1 MSDGFIGH
9 FYLYYFFRNFAENIA
24 KINNRQIIMKRTTI
38 LLLFAIMATTMFA
51 QIATPVFNTTAGT
64 YYNPFSIEISGNDIY
79 YTIDGTEPTNK
90 SNKYTGAIS
99 INKFGTSTTVTAA
112 SYANGTWSKAV
123 TATYELKVAAPEFSV
138 KSGVYEKL
146 TGDDALNFTTETTG
160 ATIYYN
166 DRGKSPITEGS
177 KLYGSLS
184 ILATKTI
191 SAVAFVTDEKGN
203 KIYSDISSEYYAI
216 SPIALFTEA
225 KEIKNSKYII
235 CYDTKVASSF
245 YEHIES
251 GNLNTRNVINSKNQF
266 IETNEFD
273 GFTVTG
279 TTNGYTIQD
288 AYNRYLYMDDNNK
301 LCAANKM
308 PSAGAVWSISIDNT
322 TSVATIK
329 NTSKGKFIAYDLKE
343 MAFGIFDS
351 IDENHALPQM
361 YNATEYPTITI
372 TPQDGDT
379 LTEFSKFTVTCESGL
394 KYKETNKL
402 YAYYN
407 IGYDTSKKEFD
418 NVDVIDSNTIE
429 FTLDKPIKSSD
440 NYKLVF
446 PAGVFTMNPTG
457 LAKTNKEIIARYTV
471 ANNEILEVTYAN
483 PSNKEISNSLQ
494 YLYFEF
500 NQDINIKIS
509 NAVITDKNG
518 KEYTLS
524 VSDIDSWGEK
534 CNENA
539 LCLMTAEPIT
549 VSGEYTFVLK
559 QEHICA
565 KSNTAL
571 TIAKNVTY
579 TFIVEEALK
588 ITNVTPNSKDIYDS
602 VNEIV
607 IEFNKAALHGAIT
620 EIVVTDSN
628 KQSYTFSK
636 TTTGD
641 EATSLKFVA
650 ASPLTNAGTYS
661 FTIANNVI
669 YCESANSDMDEL
681 ESIPET
687 TFSFVVKYPTS
698 VDEIDAEGKEQVIYD
713 LTGRRIEST
722 TQPGI
727 YIRNGKKIIIK

>member
-1 MSDGFIGH
+1 M
-9 FYLYYFFRNFAENIA
+9 R
-24 KINNRQIIMKRTTI
+24 KITLLSLFVTMTTAM
-38 LLLFAIMATTMFA
+38 LA
-51 QIATPVFNTTAGT
+51 QVTAPTFNTAAGT
-64 YYNPFSIEISGNDIY
+64 YYNPFNIEISGNEIY
-79 YTIDGTEPTNK
+79 YTLDGTAPTK
-90 SNKYTGAIS
+90 ESNKYSGAIS
-99 INKFGTSTTVTAA
+99 ISNFGTSTTVTAA
-112 SYANGTWSKAV
+112 SYANDTWSEVV
-123 TATYELKVAAPEFSV
+123 TATYELKVAAPVFSV
-138 KSGVYEKL
+138 KSGVYEKI
-146 TGDDALNFTTETTG
+146 TGNDALKFTTETTG

-191 SAVAFVTDEKGN
+191 NAVAFVTDNKGN
-203 KIYSDISSEYYAI
+203 KIYSDVSSEYYAI
-216 SPIALFTEA
+216 SPIALYA
-225 KEIKNSKYII
+225 KANETKNGKYII
-235 CYDTKVASSF
+235 NYDKMVASSF

-251 GNLNTRNVINSKNQF
+251 GNFNTRNVTNAKGKY

-273 GFTVTG
+273 GFTFTS

-288 AYNRYLYMDDNNK
+288 AYGRYLYMDNNAI
-301 LCAANKM
+301 LCAAKKM
-308 PSAGAVWSISIDNT
+308 PTAGAVWSISIDNA
-322 TSVATIK
+322 TSNATIK
-329 NTSKGKFIAYDLKE
+329 NISKGKIITYDIQEK
-343 MAFGIFDS
+343 AFCLSDRIDDS
-351 IDENHALPQM
+351 HALPLI

-418 NVDVIDSNTIE
+418 NIDAIDSNTIE
-429 FTLDKPIKSSD
+429 FTLDEPIKSSD
-440 NYKLVF
+440 DYKLVF
-446 PAGVFTMNPTG
+446 PAGVFTIDPTG
-457 LAKTNKEIIARYTV
+457 LAKTNKEVIARYTV

-500 NQDINIKIS
+500 NQDINIKAT
-509 NAVITDKNG
+509 NAAITDKGG
-518 KEYTLS
+518 KEYKLS

-534 CNENA
+534 CNNNA
-539 LCLMTAEPIT
+539 LCLMTADPIT

-559 QEHICA
+559 KEHISA
-565 KSNTAL
+565 KSNSTL
-571 TIAKNVTY
+571 TIAKDITY
-579 TFIVEEALK
+579 TFTVEEALK

-620 EIVVTDSN
+620 EIIVTDSN
-628 KQSYTFSK
+628 KQNYTFSK

-669 YCESANSDMDEL
+669 YCENANSDMDEL

-687 TFSFVVKYPTS
+687 TFTFIVKYPTS
-698 VDEIDAEGKEQVIYD
+698 IEGIDAEVEKIVIYD
-713 LTGRRIEST
+713 LTGRRIDSVM
-722 TQPGI
+722 QSGI

>member
-1 MSDGFIGH
+1 
-9 FYLYYFFRNFAENIA
+9 
-24 KINNRQIIMKRTTI
+24 
-38 LLLFAIMATTMFA
+38 MATAMFA
-51 QIATPVFNTTAGT
+51 QVTAPTFNTVAGT

-79 YTIDGTEPTNK
+79 YTLDGTAPTEN
-90 SNKYTGAIS
+90 STKYTGAIS
-99 INKFGTSTTVTAA
+99 ISKFGTSTTVTAA
-112 SYANGTWSKAV
+112 SLSSNGTWSEAV
-123 TATYELKVAAPEFSV
+123 KATYGLQVAAPVFSV

-146 TGDDALNFTTETTG
+146 TGNDALKFTTETTG

-251 GNLNTRNVINSKNQF
+251 GNLNTRNVTNSKNRY

-308 PSAGAVWSISIDNT
+308 PSAGAVWSISIDNA
-322 TSVATIK
+322 TSRATIK
-329 NTSKGKFIAYDLKE
+329 NTAKGKFIAYDIQE
-343 MAFGIFDS
+343 MIFGLFDK
-351 IDENHALPQM
+351 IDNNHALPKM

-372 TPQDGDT
+372 TPQDGST
-379 LTEFSKFTVTCESGL
+379 LTEFSKFTVSCESGL
-394 KYKETNKL
+394 KYKETNRL

-418 NVDVIDSNTIE
+418 NVDKIDSNTIE
-429 FTLDKPIKSSD
+429 FTLNEPIKSSD
-440 NYKLVF
+440 DYKLVF
-446 PAGVFTMNPTG
+446 PAGVFTMDPTG

-483 PSNKEISNSLQ
+483 PSNKETSNILQ

-509 NAVITDKNG
+509 NAAITDKSG
-518 KEYTLS
+518 KEYPLS
-524 VSDIDSWGEK
+524 VSEIDSWGER
-534 CNENA
+534 CNSNA
-539 LCLMTAEPIT
+539 LCLMTANPIT
-549 VSGEYTFVLK
+549 TSGEYTFILK
-559 QEHICA
+559 QEYISA
-565 KSNTAL
+565 LGNDAL
-571 TIAKNVTY
+571 TIAKDVTY

-620 EIVVTDSN
+620 EITVTDSN
-628 KQSYTFSK
+628 NKSYKFSK
-636 TTTGD
+636 TTTD
-641 EATSLKFVA
+641 EEATSLKFVA
-650 ASPLTNAGTYS
+650 ATPLTDAGTYS
-661 FTIANNVI
+661 FTIENALI
-669 YCESANSDMDEL
+669 YCENANSDMDEL

-687 TFSFVVKYPTS
+687 TFTFVVKYPTS
-698 VDEIDAEGKEQVIYD
+698 VEEIEAEGKEQVIYD
-713 LTGRRIEST
+713 LTGRHINSITR
-722 TQPGI
+722 PGI
-727 YIRNGKKIIIK
+727 YIKNGKKIIIK

>member
-1 MSDGFIGH
+1 M
-9 FYLYYFFRNFAENIA
+9 R
-24 KINNRQIIMKRTTI
+24 KIT
-38 LLLFAIMATTMFA
+38 LLSLFVTMATAMFA
-51 QIATPVFNTTAGT
+51 QVTAPIFNTTAGT
-64 YYNPFSIEISGNDIY
+64 YYNPFSIEIIGNEIY
-79 YTIDGTEPTNK
+79 YTLDGTAPTK
-90 SNKYTGAIS
+90 DSNKYSRAIS
-99 INKFGTSTTVTAA
+99 ISKFGTSTTITAA
-112 SYANGTWSKAV
+112 SYANGTWSETV
-123 TATYELKVAAPEFSV
+123 TATYELKVASPVFSV

-146 TGDDALNFTTETTG
+146 TGNDALKFTTETTG

-191 SAVAFVTDEKGN
+191 NAVAFVTDDKGN
-203 KIYSDISSEYYAI
+203 KIYSDVSSEYYAI

-235 CYDTKVASSF
+235 CYDNMVASSF

-251 GNLNTRNVINSKNQF
+251 GNLNTRNVTNSKNRY

-279 TTNGYTIQD
+279 TDNGYTIQD
-288 AYNRYLYMDDNNK
+288 AYNRYLYIDDNNN
-301 LCAANKM
+301 LCATNNM
-308 PSAGAVWSISIDNT
+308 PGAGAVWSISIDNA
-322 TSVATIK
+322 TSRATIK
-329 NTSKGKFIAYDLKE
+329 NTAKGKFIAYDIQE
-343 MAFGIFDS
+343 MIFGLFDK
-351 IDENHALPQM
+351 IDDNHALPKM

-372 TPQDGDT
+372 TPQDGST
-379 LTEFSKFTVTCESGL
+379 LTEFSKFTVSCESGL
-394 KYKETNKL
+394 KYKETNRL

-429 FTLDKPIKSSD
+429 FTLDEPIKSSD
-440 NYKLVF
+440 DYKIVF
-446 PAGVFTMNPTG
+446 PAGVFTMDPTG

-483 PSNKEISNSLQ
+483 PSNKETSNILQ

-509 NAVITDKNG
+509 NAAITDKSG
-518 KEYTLS
+518 KEYPLS
-524 VSDIDSWGEK
+524 VSEIDSWGER
-534 CNENA
+534 CNSNA

-549 VSGEYTFVLK
+549 TSGEYTFILK
-559 QEHICA
+559 QEYISA
-565 KSNTAL
+565 LGNDAL
-571 TIAKNVTY
+571 TIAKDVTY

-620 EIVVTDSN
+620 EITVTDSN
-628 KQSYTFSK
+628 NKSYKFSK
-636 TTTGD
+636 TTTD
-641 EATSLKFVA
+641 EEATSLKFVA
-650 ASPLTNAGTYS
+650 ETPLIDVGTYS
-661 FTIANNVI
+661 FTIENALI
-669 YCESANSDMDEL
+669 YCENANSDMDEL

-687 TFSFVVKYPTS
+687 TFTFVVKYPTS
-698 VDEIDAEGKEQVIYD
+698 VEEIEAEDKENVIHD
-713 LTGRRIEST
+713 LTGRHINSITR
-722 TQPGI
+722 PGI
-727 YIRNGKKIIIK
+727 YIKNGKKIIIK

>member
-1 MSDGFIGH
+1 M
-9 FYLYYFFRNFAENIA
+9 R
-24 KINNRQIIMKRTTI
+24 KIT
-38 LLLFAIMATTMFA
+38 LLSLFVTMATAMFA
-51 QIATPVFNTTAGT
+51 QVTAPIFNTTAGT
-64 YYNPFSIEISGNDIY
+64 YYNPFSIEIIGNEIY
-79 YTIDGTEPTNK
+79 YTLDGTAPTK
-90 SNKYTGAIS
+90 DSNKYSRAIS
-99 INKFGTSTTVTAA
+99 ISKFGTSTTITAA
-112 SYANGTWSKAV
+112 SYANGTWSETV
-123 TATYELKVAAPEFSV
+123 TATYELKVASPVFSV

-146 TGDDALNFTTETTG
+146 TGNDALKFTTETTG

-191 SAVAFVTDEKGN
+191 NAVAFVTDDKGN
-203 KIYSDISSEYYAI
+203 KIYSDVSSEYYAI

-251 GNLNTRNVINSKNQF
+251 GNLNTRNVTNSKNRY

-279 TTNGYTIQD
+279 TDNGYTIQD
-288 AYNRYLYMDDNNK
+288 AYNRYLYIDDNNS
-301 LCAANKM
+301 LCATNNM
-308 PSAGAVWSISIDNT
+308 PGAGAVWSISIDNA
-322 TSVATIK
+322 TSRATIK
-329 NTSKGKFIAYDLKE
+329 NTAKGKFIAYDIQE
-343 MAFGIFDS
+343 MIFGLFDK
-351 IDENHALPQM
+351 IDDNHALPKM

-372 TPQDGDT
+372 TPQDGST
-379 LTEFSKFTVTCESGL
+379 LTEFSKFTVSCESGL
-394 KYKETNKL
+394 KYKETNRL

-429 FTLDKPIKSSD
+429 FTLDEPIKSSD
-440 NYKLVF
+440 DYKIVF
-446 PAGVFTMNPTG
+446 PAGVFTMDPTG

-483 PSNKEISNSLQ
+483 PSNKETSNILQ

-509 NAVITDKNG
+509 NAAITDKSG
-518 KEYTLS
+518 KEYPLS
-524 VSDIDSWGEK
+524 VSEIDSWGER
-534 CNENA
+534 CNSNA

-549 VSGEYTFVLK
+549 TSGEYTFVLK
-559 QEHICA
+559 KEYISA
-565 KSNTAL
+565 LGNDAL
-571 TIAKNVTY
+571 TIAKDVTY

-620 EIVVTDSN
+620 EITVTDSN
-628 KQSYTFSK
+628 NKSYKFSK
-636 TTTGD
+636 TTTD
-641 EATSLKFVA
+641 EEATSLKFVA
-650 ASPLTNAGTYS
+650 ATPLTDAGTYS
-661 FTIANNVI
+661 FTIENALI
-669 YCESANSDMDEL
+669 YCENANSDMDEL
-681 ESIPET
+681 ESIQET
-687 TFSFVVKYPTS
+687 TFTFVVKYPTS
-698 VDEIDAEGKEQVIYD
+698 VEEIEAEDKENVIHD
-713 LTGRRIEST
+713 LTGRHINSITR
-722 TQPGI
+722 PGI
-727 YIRNGKKIIIK
+727 YIKNGKKIIIK